1 MSPLISI
8 VMPTYNREYEIKI
21 AINSVINQSYKNWEL
36 IIVDNYSGDKT
47 EELIKSFNN
56 KKIFYYKIKNNGI
69 IAKSRNYG
77 IRKSKGKIISFLDSD
92 DWWKFNKL
100 ELAMQYINNGYEFT
114 YHRKYVVK
122 SRHTNYNFIKTLAY
136 NSSGSMFYNLL
147 QKGNCIPNSS
157 VTLHKYLLENIN
169 GFDESPEVAGSEDFD
184 GWLRLSK
191 ITNKFCKLE
200 PVLGFYWSGSQNFTS
215 HHSTFSNLIFL
226 SQKYKEDIIKLQD
239 GEYPNW
245 LLYSLARAAL
255 GLGKFSDARKYA
267 WLSLQE
273 NLPYSRK
280 IAALAVLSMALIR
293 VRF

>member
-1 MSPLISI
+1 
-8 VMPTYNREYEIKI
+8 MPTYNREYEIKI

-36 IIVDNYSGDKT
+36 IIVDNYSDDKT

-122 SRHTNYNFIKTLAY
+122 SRHTNYNFIKTFAY
-136 NSSGSMFYNLL
+136 SSSGSMFYNLL

-184 GWLRLSK
+184 GWLRISK
-191 ITNKFCKLE
+191 ISNNFVNIPKTLGYYWTGGDCYSSDDKMLRNLDYIEKKHQLKLLE
-200 PVLGFYWSGSQNFTS
+200 PNNYASFDYTRARIFQNKKNFKQSKFFFKKIFFKRSSIRILIQSLLMIFYL
-215 HHSTFSNLIFL
+215 NLIII
-226 SQKYKEDIIKLQD
+226 YK
-239 GEYPNW
+239 
-245 LLYSLARAAL
+245 
-255 GLGKFSDARKYA
+255 
-267 WLSLQE
+267 
-273 NLPYSRK
+273 SRNNK
-280 IAALAVLSMALIR
+280 
-293 VRF
+293 